1 MASDGVGGTFLGV
14 DLGWTTGCTGLA
26 VVDASGALVAS
37 ARVMSDDEIV
47 AWIAGHAAGVTVAA
61 VDGPLIVTN
70 DVGQREAE
78 RLIGVA
84 FGGFGA
90 SAHTI
95 NRARYGGSDPRGKV
109 LADRLGWRT
118 DPGSGPGTAAS
129 PLCLEVY
136 PHPALIGLFGLDY
149 RLLYKKGPRA
159 QRMAGMAALVGYI
172 ASVPELRVHEYPRWA
187 ELVAHV
193 ADPGPRI
200 LDRVEDEL
208 DAVVCAHLA
217 WLWHHRPGTLEVYGD
232 GANGYIVA
240 PPRPDRRPV
249 LPTPVTA
256 GTGTSAPPPALRAAP
271 RSADT
276 PHPREHP
283 GIDATLAR
291 LMTASLLDVYGER
304 DPDRRWTAIRRTY
317 TEDVVA
323 ADPREQ
329 VEGHA
334 GVFAKAQSILD
345 AAPGHEF
352 RVDGELYQAQDALYL
367 GWAFG
372 PPGQPP
378 AERGVDVAIVREGRI
393 SRLYTVV
400 LD

>member
-1 MASDGVGGTFLGV
+1 MASDVAGGTFLGV
-14 DLGWTTGCTGLA
+14 DLGWTTGGTGLA

-47 AWIAGHAAGVTVAA
+47 AWIAGHAPGVTVAA

-70 DVGQREAE
+70 DVGQRDAE

-84 FGGFGA
+84 FGAFGA
-90 SAHTI
+90 SAHTT
-95 NRARYGGSDPRGKV
+95 NRARYGGADPRGKV

-118 DPGSGPGTAAS
+118 DPDSGPGTAAS

-149 RLLYKKGPRA
+149 RLLYKKGTRA
-159 QRMAGMAALVGYI
+159 QRMAGMAALVGHI

-187 ELVAHV
+187 EIVAHV
-193 ADPGPRI
+193 ATPGPGV

-249 LPTPVTA
+249 RPVVGAVGARTA
-256 GTGTSAPPPALRAAP
+256 DPPSPRDVMRSPDAAPPGG
-271 RSADT
+271 
-276 PHPREHP
+276 P
-283 GIDATLAR
+283 GIDPALAA
-291 LMTASLLDVYGER
+291 LMTANLLEVYGER
-304 DPDRRWTAIRRTY
+304 DPERRRAAIRRTY

-329 VEGHA
+329 VEGHL
-334 GVFAKAQSILD
+334 GVFTKAQSILD
-345 AAPGHEF
+345 SAPGHEF

-372 PPGQPP
+372 PPGRPP
-378 AERGVDVAIVREGRI
+378 VERGVDVAIVREGRI
-393 SRLYTVV
+393 ARLYTVV
-400 LD
+400 FD